1 MFIRHDIEMSCVHSS
16 VHSLTV
22 NSPIVA
28 HRTVRQS
35 TASIW
40 QPFLGELDVLIPLG
54 PLSVNSPDILQ
65 LTQLPSFV
73 IFWYYN
79 IHWYTAMIYF
89 VQELQPASPSAC
101 VWASWHAYGIQSQA
115 QELQYIYIY
124 IITNPANVVNLNAF
138 ESVLTPILTDS
149 SSILS
154 TETRR
159 YFFAAFTC
167 CSNLATRVSSLKASD
182 VPRLL
187 GFCVPSVFLD
197 TNWALETMSE
207 SAESG
212 ESAVSIC
219 IKPLSF
225 GWIPK
230 CDAFRCQA

>member
-115 QELQYIYIY
+115 QELQQ
-124 IITNPANVVNLNAF
+124 IITNPANVAWCCLNFKCIWICPNSNSHRLFQYRDTYTSLLPWRVAPTLPLGCPPSKPQMF
-138 ESVLTPILTDS
+138 PRDFWV
-149 SSILS
+149 
-154 TETRR
+154 
-159 YFFAAFTC
+159 FT
-167 CSNLATRVSSLKASD
+167 
-182 VPRLL
+182 
-187 GFCVPSVFLD
+187 
-197 TNWALETMSE
+197 
-207 SAESG
+207 
-212 ESAVSIC
+212 
-219 IKPLSF
+219 
-225 GWIPK
+225 
-230 CDAFRCQA
+230 